1 MISDF
6 AKNFP
11 ILKGFKVHKIAVPRH
26 EKLWIR
32 NIDELVS
39 KMQKMKQYCNNYNFS
54 KRQII

>member
-1 MISDF
+1 MTFINYNYMISDF

-32 NIDELVS
+32 NID
-39 KMQKMKQYCNNYNFS
+39 
-54 KRQII
+54 